1 MRRFRYTLLA
11 ICLVLLF
18 LGVHDLRLLL
28 RNPQPV
34 ITSISDLEQAPP
46 TQEWLTIKD
55 GTWNLQ
61 QAISTS
67 GTIEIESFLV
77 PLRSSDDPDAPVKVM
92 IETRD
97 PQVVDLLK
105 TYYFSF
111 DDERTQVAFFAANRD
126 QFIRRQEITG
136 MVIGGLIAS
145 GNRDKLIKLAR
156 ELELPVGDDVL
167 FVSQGQEPGKVSGIF
182 FTVMA
187 LFGIGR
193 FIQLTR
199 RPTAKKSEG

>member
-18 LGVHDLRLLL
+18 LGIHDLRLLL
-28 RNPQPV
+28 RNPQPAV
-34 ITSISDLEQAPP
+34 VSITDLEKSAPS
-46 TQEWLTIKD
+46 QEWLTVSD
-55 GTWNLQ
+55 GIWNLQ

-67 GTIEIESFLV
+67 GTIEIEAFLV
-77 PLRSSDDPDAPVKVM
+77 PLRNSDDPNAPIKVM

-97 PQVVDLLK
+97 PAVIDLLK

-111 DDERTQVAFFAANRD
+111 DNDAEQAAFLAANLDR
-126 QFIRRQEITG
+126 FIGRHEITG

-145 GNRDKLIKLAR
+145 GNRDKLIKLAQ
-156 ELELPVGDDVL
+156 ELKMPVGDDVL
-167 FVSQGQEPGKVSGIF
+167 FISDGQQPGKVSGIF

-193 FIQLTR
+193 FVQLMR
-199 RPTAKKSEG
+199 RPSAAKSDG